1 MFPWFG
7 VLEFTVQK
15 KNPPWRLQSDHRRGV
30 AGVLAESVGIDPKTR
45 KGSSRLAI
53 GAGNPTGSLS
63 NIWRGLLVSF
73 QLRNAPKARMQP
85 LHLAHT
91 INENL
96 KLGNPGWYRSNDS
109 AVRARRF
116 SISLRGITLWWE
128 SLGSNQVLGV
138 FSAPQ

>member
-63 NIWRGLLVSF
+63 KKMAGAAGFDPTPQRFKGAHATITHSPYYKRKPETWQPRLVSIQRF
-73 QLRNAPKARMQP
+73 RG
-85 LHLAHT
+85 H
-91 INENL
+91 
-96 KLGNPGWYRSNDS
+96 S
-109 AVRARRF
+109 AAV